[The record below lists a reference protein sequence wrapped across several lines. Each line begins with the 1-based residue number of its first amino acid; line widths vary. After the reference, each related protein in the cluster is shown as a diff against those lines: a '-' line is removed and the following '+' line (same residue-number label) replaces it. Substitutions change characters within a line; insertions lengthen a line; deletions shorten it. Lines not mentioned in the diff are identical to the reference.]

1 MSSAVPL
8 RAKRIRGRHLFRAG
22 RWVLLGSA
30 AAMGLLPRFVAEA
43 LLALFRNV
51 PGHVGLALRYVCV
64 RRLAASCGENV
75 AVYAGAHLHDLQKL
89 HLGSNIKIG
98 EMCFLGAS
106 GGLSISDDVSIAHAT
121 TILTG
126 EHDYTQPGPLRETPV
141 IFKPVRIDREVWI
154 GAGVRILAGAHVGE
168 GSAVGAGSVVTRD
181 VPPYAIVAGVPARLL
196 KQRPQ
201 SKANSDG

>member
-1 MSSAVPL
+1 
-8 RAKRIRGRHLFRAG
+8 
-22 RWVLLGSA
+22 
-30 AAMGLLPRFVAEA
+30 LPRFVAEA
-43 LLALFRNV
+43 LLALLRNV

-75 AVYAGAHLHDLQKL
+75 AVYAGAHLRDLHNL
-89 HLGSNIKIG
+89 RLGSNIKIG

-106 GGLSISDDVSIAHAT
+106 GGLTIADDVSVAHAT

-141 IFKPVRIDREVWI
+141 IFDPVRIDRDVWI
-154 GAGVRILAGAHVGE
+154 GAGVRILAGTHIGE

-181 VPPYAIVAGVPARLL
+181 VPAHAIVAGVPARLL
-196 KQRPQ
+196 RRRPTLE
-201 SKANSDG
+201 ALSDG

>member
-1 MSSAVPL
+1 MSSAVAL

-22 RWVLLGSA
+22 RWILLGSA
-30 AAMGLLPRFVAEA
+30 ATLGLLPRFVAEA
-43 LLALFRNV
+43 LLALLRNV

-75 AVYAGAHLHDLQKL
+75 AVYAGAHLRDLHNL
-89 HLGSNIKIG
+89 RLGSNIKIG

-106 GGLSISDDVSIAHAT
+106 GGLTIADDVSVAHAT

-141 IFKPVRIDREVWI
+141 IFDPVRIDRDVWI
-154 GAGVRILAGAHVGE
+154 GAGVRILAGTHIGE

-181 VPPYAIVAGVPARLL
+181 VPAHAIVAGVPARLL
-196 KQRPQ
+196 RRRPTLE
-201 SKANSDG
+201 ALSDG